1 MKYNRRALLKDALL
15 LTGAAMT
22 VRTLPVDAAILPEL
36 KETDPEAVAIDYHRN
51 AREIDKSKFPTYED
65 GQVCANCGLVGFSS
79 GIRKPCQLITG
90 KLVNGGGWCSS
101 WTPKY

>member
-1 MKYNRRALLKDALL
+1 MKYDRRKLLKDALMF
-15 LTGAAMT
+15 TGAA
-22 VRTLPVDAAILPEL
+22 VTLRAMPVEAAILPEL

-51 AREIDKSKFPTYED
+51 AREVDKSKYPNYEE

-90 KLVNGGGWCSS
+90 KLVNSTGWCSS